1 MRLTTLED
9 RLARRLATIPLE
21 AQRLCRLRSSLVARY
36 SRSQPGELGAAA
48 ARFGGL
54 GSTDGGTG
62 AAVVDLCA
70 VASDVKRQC
79 ARANAAS
86 GRILRHG
93 RLVRPSQEPWPKSRS
108 HPSNQR
114 FISDR
119 SAFAWMARTQARR

>member
-21 AQRLCRLRSSLVARY
+21 AQRLCRLRSSFVARY

-54 GSTDGGTG
+54 GSTDGGTA

-79 ARANAAS
+79 AREVVLCVKFCK
-86 GRILRHG
+86 GGHG
-93 RLVRPSQEPWPKSRS
+93 LSDVMRLGGGGSS
-108 HPSNQR
+108 
-114 FISDR
+114 
-119 SAFAWMARTQARR
+119 